1 MKPRHDREQAL
12 RAYDDESLKAG
23 FKIAAGLP
31 MASNVEGKSREYM
44 ISYILRSE
52 ERKRRSP

>member
-1 MKPRHDREQAL
+1 MKSRHDREQAL
-12 RAYDDESLKAG
+12 RAYDDESLKAA

-31 MASNVEGKSREYM
+31 MNSNVVGKSREYM

-52 ERKRRSP
+52 ERRRPT